1 MIPGFNR
8 RTPIGVD
15 VGDDAIRMIQLDA
28 RSLKVRAAACLP
40 REEGFD
46 RGRHEFKLQMRKA
59 LRRAGFSGSTCVVGA
74 PRGIINLHPIRMPEM
89 PSKELQESLS
99 WEASERFDI
108 PRDSLQVDG
117 IRTGARY
124 SSNDGD
130 RSEVVLFAMDD
141 RLAEPWLEMI
151 LECGLV
157 PLALEPGFCG
167 VARTHSSLYRR
178 QQDRDRVHVI
188 VDVGA
193 KGSTM
198 MFLRGERIGFCKT
211 IPVGGDAFDL
221 EMSRSLHVD
230 VEEASRLRRD
240 RRQALRSGRKLDAA
254 VESGA
259 NDSTKPLLHELASE
273 VALCLR
279 HCAVAFR
286 GTRPEQIMLS
296 GRDAFEP
303 GLATM
308 ISERCGIEVLLD
320 DVSGTISRIASELE
334 PLSASGD
341 DPSAW
346 AAAMGLAQRNQ
357 RLRAPQKSR
366 RAA

>member
-1 MIPGFNR
+1 MIPGLAR

-28 RSLKVRAAACLP
+28 RSLKIRAAACLH
-40 REEGFD
+40 REECFD
-46 RGRHEFKLQMRKA
+46 RGRHELKNQMRKV
-59 LRRAGFSGSTCVVGA
+59 LRRSGFSGSTCVVGA
-74 PRGIINLHPIRMPEM
+74 PRGIINIHPIRMPEM

-108 PRDSLQVDG
+108 PRESLQVDG

-151 LECGLV
+151 LECGLA
-157 PLALEPGFCG
+157 PLSLEPGFCS

-193 KGSTM
+193 KGTTM

-211 IPVGGDAFDL
+211 MPVGGDAFDL
-221 EMSRSLHVD
+221 AMSSSLQVD
-230 VEEASRLRRD
+230 LDEAARLRRD
-240 RRQALRSGRKLDAA
+240 RRQALRSGRQLDAA
-254 VESGA
+254 VESGSI
-259 NDSTKPLLHELASE
+259 DSTKPLLHELASE

-286 GTRPEQIMLS
+286 GTRPEQIILS

-303 GLATM
+303 GLGTM
-308 ISERCGIEVLLD
+308 IADRCGIEVFQD
-320 DVSGTISRIASELE
+320 DASRTISRIASELG
-334 PLSASGD
+334 PLATNVD

-346 AAAMGLAQRNQ
+346 AAAMGLALRNQ
-357 RLRAPQKSR
+357 RVHSPQKSR